1 MKRVTNFIICASV
14 VLVPGW
20 GGQKKDTTANLND
33 KKVQLEKLKAE
44 NSKKA
49 EEIKKL
55 QEEVTAKDTAN
66 GNSAKVTLVAVT
78 LVTIQNFT
86 HYIDLQG
93 KVDADNISYI
103 SPRGMPGQVK
113 GIYVRQGQFVKKG
126 QLVLRL
132 DDAIIRQQVQG
143 VRQQAIAAKQQLE
156 GIKTQLNFARNI
168 YTRQQSL
175 WDQGIGTEV
184 QVITAKTSVT
194 GLENQLAAANEQVK
208 AVSQQINVA
217 MEQMNTANVYSDV
230 SGIADQVN
238 IKIGET
244 FTGMTAMGPQIKI
257 VNTSAL
263 KVTTSIPEN
272 YLARVHTGTPAEV
285 SVPDVNKMFNAT
297 VSLISQSVDV
307 NRGFTADIKIPYDA
321 SLKPNQTAKVRIM
334 DYSAAN
340 VVVIPINVV
349 QTDEAGK
356 YVYVLAKSSN
366 GKATAQKR
374 NVNIGEVYGSSVEI
388 KTGLSG
394 GEQLITDGY
403 QNLYECQNIA
413 TEVK

>member
-1 MKRVTNFIICASV
+1 MKRITNFIICASI
-14 VLVPGW
+14 VLVAASCSS
-20 GGQKKDTTANLND
+20 KKDENASLND

-44 NSKKA
+44 NSKKSD
-49 EEIKKL
+49 EIKKL
-55 QEEVTAKDTAN
+55 QEDITAKDTAN

-78 LVTIQNFT
+78 PVTIQNFT

-103 SPRGMPGQVK
+103 SPRGMPGQVRA
-113 GIYVRQGQFVKKG
+113 IYVKQGQFVRKG
-126 QLVLRL
+126 QLVLKL
-132 DDAIIRQQVQG
+132 DDAIMRQQVQG
-143 VRQQAIAAKQQLE
+143 ARQQALATKQQLE
-156 GIKTQLNFARNI
+156 GIKTQLNFAKNI
-168 YTRQQSL
+168 YQRQKNL

-184 QVITAKTSVT
+184 QVITAKTNVT
-194 GLENQLAAANEQVK
+194 GLENQLEAVGEAAK
-208 AVSQQINVA
+208 AVAQQVNVA

-257 VNTSAL
+257 VNTSSL

-272 YLARVHTGTPAEV
+272 YLIRVRTGTPAEV
-285 SVPDVNKMFNAT
+285 NVPDVNKIYNAS
-297 VSLISQSVDV
+297 VSLISQSVDA

-334 DYSAAN
+334 DYGAAN

-356 YVYVLAKSSN
+356 YVYVLVKSSN

-374 NVNIGEVYGSSVEI
+374 NINIGEVYGSNVEI
-388 KTGLSG
+388 KTGLSV

-403 QNLYECQNIA
+403 QSIYEGQTIA
-413 TEVK
+413 TAL